1 MHIWRKYCINK
12 TCKIIDYYS
21 MPKSTSAGN
30 SLSLLRGCTGFEFF
44 CRAAT
49 LLSVKAAVAHPPRFS
64 WFSRLFFFFPFAA
77 RTKQRPNDVPLGRMC
92 WTTTFSDR
100 SSFFPTGGSKEEH
113 CGQIS
118 CERPFLYVSHTMVCL
133 SIEGR
138 PSGHCGWQGKSVCTC
153 SATQRKATGEYRKW
167 HMR

>member
-1 MHIWRKYCINK
+1 MTIIVCLNPPQLATVSACFGAVRALNSFVEQQHSYQSKQQWHIHL
-12 TCKIIDYYS
+12 DF
-21 MPKSTSAGN
+21 PD
-30 SLSLLRGCTGFEFF
+30 F
-44 CRAAT
+44 
-49 LLSVKAAVAHPPRFS
+49 PD
-64 WFSRLFFFFPFAA
+64 FFFFSFAA

-133 SIEGR
+133 SIEGC

-153 SATQRKATGEYRKW
+153 SATQRKATGEYRK
-167 HMR
+167 

>member
-1 MHIWRKYCINK
+1 MTIIVCLNPPQLATVSACFGAVRALNSFVEQQHSYQSKQQWHIHL
-12 TCKIIDYYS
+12 DF
-21 MPKSTSAGN
+21 PD
-30 SLSLLRGCTGFEFF
+30 F
-44 CRAAT
+44 
-49 LLSVKAAVAHPPRFS
+49 PD
-64 WFSRLFFFFPFAA
+64 FFFFFSFAA

-153 SATQRKATGEYRKW
+153 SATQRKATGEYRK
-167 HMR
+167 